1 MWMDSESYRCCKTT
15 EYILHPDDMALL
27 VDWSLSSLTNQWI
40 WNTTLHTEILVDVGK
55 PKLALIFLG
64 LIWGHAEKEKFSN
77 NKAHLTQFINLS

>member
-1 MWMDSESYRCCKTT
+1 MWMDSESYRCCNTT

-55 PKLALIFLG
+55 PKLALI
-64 LIWGHAEKEKFSN
+64 WGHAGKEKNSN
-77 NKAHLTQFINLS
+77 SKAYLTQFIDLS